1 MKMNYSEWL
10 YIGAISFQLTGAL
23 LLIIRYWFSSI
34 KKEIRI
40 AEEKETRVE
49 NNLLI
54 LGQTQPSPSEI
65 RENIWLNRF
74 AFICLLVGY
83 LIGIWGESSKTN
95 KWWSFAFI
103 IIFTGILTVSL
114 GLIARKLFGNRKNS
128 EEKPNG

>member
-1 MKMNYSEWL
+1 VINMNCYEWL
-10 YIGAISFQLTGAL
+10 YIVAISFQLTGAL

-34 KKEIRI
+34 KKEIHI

-49 NNLLI
+49 NNMLI

-83 LIGIWGESSKTN
+83 LIGVWGESSKTN
-95 KWWSFAFI
+95 RWGSFIFI

-114 GLIARKLFGNRKNS
+114 WLIARKLFGNRENS
-128 EEKPNG
+128 EE

>member
-1 MKMNYSEWL
+1 MINMNCYEWL
-10 YIGAISFQLTGAL
+10 YIVAISFQLTGAL

-34 KKEIRI
+34 KKEIHI

-49 NNLLI
+49 NNMLI

-83 LIGIWGESSKTN
+83 LIGIWGEPSKTN
-95 KWWSFAFI
+95 RWGSFIFI

-114 GLIARKLFGNRKNS
+114 WLIARKLFGNRENS
-128 EEKPNG
+128 EE

>member
-1 MKMNYSEWL
+1 MINMNCYEWL
-10 YIGAISFQLTGAL
+10 YIVAISFQLTGAL

-34 KKEIRI
+34 KKEIHI

-49 NNLLI
+49 NNMLI

-83 LIGIWGESSKTN
+83 LIGVWGESSKTN
-95 KWWSFAFI
+95 RWGSFIFI

-114 GLIARKLFGNRKNS
+114 WLIARKLFGNRENS
-128 EEKPNG
+128 EE